1 MRAIQRKGKFHI
13 YCVIMILPEFK
24 IKGPFTTEPRHR
36 FLSFLESTKWDR
48 HDLQKSISPV
58 DNYMFKFNNRNTR
71 TRF

>member
-1 MRAIQRKGKFHI
+1 MGAIQRKGKFHI
-13 YCVIMILPEFK
+13 DCVVMILPEFK

-58 DNYMFKFNNRNTR
+58 DNYMFKVNNRNTR